1 MLEQSVTF
9 GWMAV
14 LCLACSE
21 AGPPASDELLVRAG
35 AVGVAEPGNSTGTGG
50 SGTPSGAASSAGTD
64 REASNAVIG
73 GIDSATDGNEADGTE
88 SSSSPGGDA
97 DSGSGDGDGGGASME
112 WLPSWA
118 TTIQRTEPN
127 NLPPA
132 LAQNT
137 LRQFV
142 WPTVSGQQI
151 RIQLSNEKGT
161 TPVDIQKVHIAMAL
175 TQADPA
181 NSGGQIDPA
190 TDAAFTFNGQANV
203 TIPAGQTVWSDALDF
218 PLQEIRLTAVS
229 MQFGGAVP
237 VEITGHPGSRT
248 TSYVV
253 NGDAVAQPGLA
264 GAQTRDR
271 WYFINAIEVM
281 APSDAYAIALLGD
294 SITDGYGVLNR
305 FARWGDFMTLAIQSD
320 GRIAD
325 NRSVLNFGMGANNL
339 TSSNTN
345 QDAGVIRF
353 ERDVLT
359 RDKIKWL
366 IVFEGINDI
375 IGGVQAQVIIDA
387 YSQIIQKAREKGI
400 LVYGSPITPNGPNAV
415 RTAVNDWVR
424 TSGAF
429 DQVIDFDATIRDPS
443 NVDSILPM
451 YNNDGLH
458 PSLAGYEAMGN
469 SVDLSLFYEPMS
481 R

>member
-1 MLEQSVTF
+1 VRTSMLDKSWTF
-9 GWMAV
+9 ALTWM
-14 LCLACSE
+14 LSLACSE
-21 AGPPASDELLVRAG
+21 ADVSPPGGTAQ
-35 AVGVAEPGNSTGTGG
+35 AVGGVAEPGGVASGGMDTGIALGGTGSVGTDRETSNPMLGGIGAAAGG
-50 SGTPSGAASSAGTD
+50 SGTAAGGSD
-64 REASNAVIG
+64 NA
-73 GIDSATDGNEADGTE
+73 
-88 SSSSPGGDA
+88 GGDA
-97 DSGSGDGDGGGASME
+97 GGSDGGAAGGLE

-127 NLPPA
+127 NLPPP
-132 LAQNT
+132 LANTT

-142 WPTVSGQQI
+142 WPTVSGREI

-161 TPVDIQKVHIAMAL
+161 TPVDILQVHIAMAL
-175 TQADPA
+175 TQDNPA
-181 NSGGQIDPA
+181 NSGGQIDTS
-190 TDAAFTFNGQANV
+190 TDAAFTFNGVENV

-237 VEITGHPGSRT
+237 VEITGHPGART

-253 NGDAVAQPGLA
+253 NGDAVAQQGLA

-294 SITDGYGVLNR
+294 SITDGYGVLNQ
-305 FARWGDFMTLAIQSD
+305 FSRWCDYMTLAIQND
-320 GRIAD
+320 ARIAD

-366 IVFEGINDI
+366 VVFEGINDI
-375 IGGVQAQVIIDA
+375 IGGVQAQPIIDA
-387 YSQIIQKAREKGI
+387 YRQIIQKAHEKGI
-400 LVYGSPITPNGPNAV
+400 LVYGSPITPNGPSAV

-424 TSGAF
+424 TSGEF
-429 DQVIDFDATIRDPS
+429 DQVIDFDATIRDPN
-443 NVDSILPM
+443 NVDAILPM

-458 PSLAGYEAMGN
+458 PSIAGYEAMGN
-469 SVDLSLFYEPMS
+469 SVDLSLFYEPAS
-481 R
+481 N